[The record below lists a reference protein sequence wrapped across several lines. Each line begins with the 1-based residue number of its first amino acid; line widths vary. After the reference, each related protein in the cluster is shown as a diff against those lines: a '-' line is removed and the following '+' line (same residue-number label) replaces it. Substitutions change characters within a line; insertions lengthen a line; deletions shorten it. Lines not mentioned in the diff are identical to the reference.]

1 MVDNPRST
9 KRKAII
15 DEEDMV
21 NTDNVLGS
29 CKLNGVACDFREKNI
44 FQQKKY
50 VISITLVIEVS
61 LEIQVHMLALEVKQC
76 NRGYHHQVSVKET
89 SVHLSRRMDCK
100 WSILNKIW
108 RDVKLLGLFKMKEP
122 QM

>member
-76 NRGYHHQVSVKET
+76 SRGYC
-89 SVHLSRRMDCK
+89 LFRMV
-100 WSILNKIW
+100 WLMQAW
-108 RDVKLLGLFKMKEP
+108 VLLWIFTMLL
-122 QM
+122 QH